1 MLKKIMTCL
10 FLFCI
15 CVGVNLN
22 VYAKDDQEELQK
34 KVIAIE
40 NEEVS
45 GENRSEKE
53 TVSIPQN
60 GLDVYMENTE
70 TPIKKARMRTAAQ
83 NSQVKNER
91 YTVLVLDNSASTN
104 FSCDGK
110 VFYTADTA
118 LPDVKAASRKFV
130 ENIDNAPGD
139 NYVAIVSYRNDTS
152 TVVSQFTTDTG
163 KLEGAIDSMYADGY
177 SRSVYNGLTAADE
190 LIDAI
195 ENQQAIKNVVLFST
209 GMTSDGIYDYE
220 GHYDSSTIGSDWQ
233 VAGTGVKLYAYANKA
248 YEAAEKLKGK
258 CTVYSIG
265 LFNIMDDMPEEG
277 EDIVQFFKLCAC
289 DWASDEEHFYDV
301 KEPNDLKFVFG
312 EIADNIVKRTGLF
325 LYPGENRDHIGTYYY
340 DDNYFRK
347 SSYIYNQNLATMSLC
362 LELSAFGSEA
372 EPNYANKMKNAEDL
386 LGKLGF
392 EGFYHNYN
400 EFCEDGITGKPT
412 KDSIGVVAA
421 NKKVKFKEGDYTL
434 IAVAVRGGG
443 YEKEWASNFTIGK
456 RGGHDGFSQ
465 ARDQVLSFMKDY
477 IKGSGISG
485 KIKIW
490 ITGYS
495 RAAAVANMVAGAID
509 EAPSTFSDCELEL
522 KDLFAYTFET
532 PAGVS
537 NPNSR
542 QQKFS
547 NIYNIIN
554 RQDPVPFVAPQA
566 WAFGRYGV
574 DRYLPSYETDGSE
587 YFEKQ
592 SAMLEKF
599 KRLPGYTDYYVDDFW
614 MKKLGVDV
622 KNKTIIVNDYTNY
635 TTQSAFLDGF
645 ITEVAK
651 TSIGSRTEYV
661 ENYQKHIRNIC
672 GIIYGQGEKRGEL
685 FRALQD
691 NIAGTALTFV
701 STVIPS
707 VIPPTSI
714 TPITFNEIKE
724 ELHKIVNGYLEGC
737 LDQAGITDYPKGELS
752 ETVFSI
758 LGLLADVSF
767 NNPYDVLTIAGN
779 LPGIG
784 QAHFP
789 ELCLAW
795 MQSMDTNYTTDAGL
809 SFSSGRYRIIRINC
823 PVDVSVYDEAGKL
836 LTSIINDVPQADG
849 DVLAAFDEND
859 EKLVYLPVDN
869 DYVVKLACTG
879 NGVMNYA
886 VQEYDPQAGQINH
899 LVNFNDIQ
907 IAQGQ
912 VYTAYLPRYKEEE
925 IQDQT
930 GKAAGTNYT
939 LYLDQTQISPDIEL
953 KGEDAFNAY
962 YHVGATTD
970 EPAKGIVFGAGV
982 RQLGTFAKVTAEPYN
997 GYEFVGWYEKGNLIA
1012 TEQEYKFRVD
1022 KDTELAAVF
1031 KEISQDDK
1039 ITGSFKMTSQWNDG
1053 FNGEITL
1060 QNMTNEVIHNWR
1072 VEFDLPYEI
1081 TNIWNGAIIAHDR
1094 DRYTVRNAKY
1104 NSAINPGEGVTFGFT
1119 AHTEKEI
1126 EMVIQPTYYTLKSNS
1141 DSTVTEKFD
1150 ISYQMNASWGTACNG
1165 SIELRNVSSE
1175 DVFDWTLEFDYDND
1189 INQLWN
1195 AEIVSHIGN
1204 HYVIR
1209 NTGYNAEIGAGQTV
1223 VLAFEA
1229 GLDPAGQ
1236 IKNPQNYK
1244 MISIDME

>member
-70 TPIKKARMRTAAQ
+70 TPIKKARMRTASQ

-104 FSCDGK
+104 FSCDGE

-118 LPDVKAASRKFV
+118 LPDVKMASRKFV

-152 TVVSQFTTDTG
+152 MVVSQFTTDTG
-163 KLEGAIDSMYADGY
+163 KLEAAIDSMYADGY

-190 LIDAI
+190 LIDSI

-209 GMTSDGIYDYE
+209 GMTSDGIYNYE

-248 YEAAEKLKGK
+248 YEAAEKLKEK

-325 LYPGENRDHIGTYYY
+325 LYPGDDRDHIGTYYY

-362 LELSAFGSEA
+362 LELSAWNSES
-372 EPNYANKMKNAEDL
+372 EPNYDNKMKNAKDL

-392 EGFYHNYN
+392 DGFYHNYN

-421 NKKVKFKEGDYTL
+421 HKKVKFKEGDYTL

-443 YEKEWASNFTIGK
+443 YEKEWASNATVGK
-456 RGGHDGFSQ
+456 REEHDGFSQ
-465 ARDQVLSFMKDY
+465 ARDQVLSFMRDY

-532 PAGVS
+532 PAGVLKL
-537 NPNSR
+537 NAR

-547 NIYNIIN
+547 NIFNIIN
-554 RQDPVPFVAPQA
+554 REDPVPFVAPKA
-566 WAFGRYGV
+566 WGFHRYGV
-574 DRYLPSYETDGSE
+574 DRYLPSYETDGSS
-587 YFEKQ
+587 FMAKK
-592 SAMLEKF
+592 SAMLEKY
-599 KRLPGYTDYYVDDFW
+599 KRLPGYTDYYIDDFK
-614 MKKLGVDV
+614 MKKLFYNPIKRMFYTKDDN
-622 KNKTIIVNDYTNY
+622 KNKKPQGI
-635 TTQSAFLDGF
+635 FLDEF

-651 TSIGSRTEYV
+651 TSIGSRTDYV
-661 ENYQKHIRNIC
+661 DDYQEHMRSICNIFF
-672 GIIYGQGEKRGEL
+672 GQGDKTDKLFEALKDNMVKTVLTLVNPFTKEKPLET
-685 FRALQD
+685 
-691 NIAGTALTFV
+691 I
-701 STVIPS
+701 S
-707 VIPPTSI
+707 
-714 TPITFNEIKE
+714 K
-724 ELHKIVNGYLEGC
+724 YLEGC
-737 LDQAGITDYPKGELS
+737 LDEAGITNDSKESLS
-752 ETVFSI
+752 TTAFQVLNLLVSVSI
-758 LGLLADVSF
+758 
-767 NNPYDVLTIAGN
+767 NNPNKVITVASN

-869 DYVVKLACTG
+869 NYVVKLACTG

-899 LVNFNDIQ
+899 FVNFNDIQ

-939 LYLDQTQISPDIEL
+939 LYLDQTQVLPDIEL

-962 YHVGATTD
+962 YHVGTTTD
-970 EPAKGIVFGAGV
+970 DAAKGIVFGAGV
-982 RQLGTFAKVTAEPYN
+982 RQLGTFAKVTATPYN

-1031 KEISQDDK
+1031 KEISKDDR

-1104 NSAINPGEGVTFGFT
+1104 NSAINPGESVTFGFT
-1119 AHTEKEI
+1119 AHTEEEI
-1126 EMVIQPTYYTLKSNS
+1126 EVVIQPTYYTLKSNS

-1150 ISYQMNASWGTACNG
+1150 VSYQMNASWGTACNG

-1209 NTGYNAEIGAGQTV
+1209 NKGYNAEIGAGQTI

-1229 GLDPAGQ
+1229 GLDPTGQ
-1236 IKNPQNYK
+1236 VRNPQNYK
-1244 MISIDME
+1244 IISVDME